1 MKYIKH
7 FSNLSGQ
14 TEYLNST
21 ELDTYLGY
29 VDENDTVYYDD
40 ALPER
45 YDNKYFTI
53 ESLEDGNTIY
63 LKASDSTAAKTVSAS
78 TDNGETWV
86 EYTSSVDDNG
96 TALGTLNT
104 GDKLLIKG
112 ENAAYAPSQTVWNQF
127 KSTGQFEV
135 YGNIMSLVSGDSFV
149 NADALTEDYAL
160 YALFYGCPNI
170 TSAENLVL
178 PATTLSESCYE
189 AMFQNCTSLTTAPE
203 LPATTLAYGCYQGML
218 GGCTSLTTAP
228 QLPALNLANWCYASM
243 FKNCTSLTA
252 APALPATTLSEHCYQ
267 YMFQNCS
274 NLTAAPELPAT
285 TLASRCYGNMF
296 NGCTNLNSITCLAID
311 ISASNCTYGWVNG
324 VASTGTFVKNAAM
337 TSWTTGT
344 SGIPNGWT
352 VVDA

>member
-14 TEYLNST
+14 TEYLNSADI
-21 ELDTYLGY
+21 DTYLGY

-53 ESLEDGNTIY
+53 ESLGDGNTIY
-63 LKASDSTAAKTVSAS
+63 LKASNSTAAKTVSAS

-86 EYTSSVDDNG
+86 EYVSSVDDNG

-112 ENAAYAPSQTVWNQF
+112 ENSTYAITTSNYNQF
-127 KSTGQFEV
+127 TSTGQFEV
-135 YGNIMSLVSGDSFV
+135 KGNIMSLIYGDNFENQTELTGAYSFCS
-149 NADALTEDYAL
+149 
-160 YALFYGCPNI
+160 LFRNPNVV
-170 TSAENLVL
+170 SAENLI
-178 PATTLSESCYE
+178 
-189 AMFQNCTSLTTAPE
+189 
-203 LPATTLAYGCYQGML
+203 
-218 GGCTSLTTAP
+218 
-228 QLPALNLANWCYASM
+228 
-243 FKNCTSLTA
+243 
-252 APALPATTLSEHCYQ
+252 LPATTLSEHCYQ

-296 NGCTNLNSITCLAID
+296 YGCTNLNSITCLAID
-311 ISASNCTYGWVNG
+311 ISASNCTYGWVSG

-337 TSWTTGT
+337 TSWTTGNN
-344 SGIPNGWT
+344 GIPSGWT